1 MVPLRVS
8 SPMLATGPRHDPA
21 LVHYLARYDTPCP
34 RCEYNLRSL
43 TILICPECGL
53 SIGWPALLDRP
64 IPLKRRIAIA
74 GVCIATLLLI
84 ASATALYSGATVG
97 IAIFAGGTLL
107 LAWAPLLRWAWPF
120 ISAPGVP
127 PDMRVWR
134 VYIALVRAFVI
145 VAVWLAII
153 SMLSLPW

>member
-1 MVPLRVS
+1 
-8 SPMLATGPRHDPA
+8 MLATGPRHDPA

-43 TILICPECGL
+43 IILICPECGL

-107 LAWAPLLRWAWPF
+107 LAWAPLFIGDPLTLVAGILRENIWLF
-120 ISAPGVP
+120 L
-127 PDMRVWR
+127 
-134 VYIALVRAFVI
+134 ALITIGKAARYAGQ
-145 VAVWLAII
+145 VAAV
-153 SMLSLPW
+153 